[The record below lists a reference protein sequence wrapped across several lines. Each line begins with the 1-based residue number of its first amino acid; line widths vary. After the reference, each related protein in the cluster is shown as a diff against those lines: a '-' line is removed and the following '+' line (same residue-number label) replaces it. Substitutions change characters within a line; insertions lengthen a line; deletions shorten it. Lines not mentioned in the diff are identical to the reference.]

1 MVVGV
6 VETIGFHA
14 EEKNETDHDFEI
26 RTILIMNSLITNMS
40 DELNKKLE
48 QSNQDYLRSIEENI
62 PESISDNNKKGF
74 HGLN

>member
-74 HGLN
+74 HGFN